1 MAALFQAV
9 LSDAA
14 ANGKPLRVIDA
25 LEKMTVGN
33 DGRALR

>member
-1 MAALFQAV
+1 LAALFQAV

-25 LEKMTVGN
+25 LGEMTVGK
-33 DGRALR
+33 